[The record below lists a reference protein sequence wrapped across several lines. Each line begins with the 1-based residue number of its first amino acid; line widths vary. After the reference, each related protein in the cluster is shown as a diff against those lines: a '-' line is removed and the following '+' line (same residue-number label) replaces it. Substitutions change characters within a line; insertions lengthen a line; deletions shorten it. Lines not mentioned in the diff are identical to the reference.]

1 MTNNEKNTATI
12 VHLST
17 LSQYII
23 PFGNYIFPTIIWSA
37 KKDDSEFI
45 NQTGKNVLN
54 FQLSIFLY
62 SVLLLIIAVPLL
74 IFTILKNKNFELFFD
89 GNHNFEFLQH
99 QQSSGLIISFIIAVF
114 LIVLLKVTEFILIV
128 KGALIASEGQLYR
141 YPLSLNFIK

>member
-89 GNHNFEFLQH
+89 DNHNFEFFQH
-99 QQSSGLIISFIIAVF
+99 HQSSGLIISLIIAVF

-128 KGALIASEGQLYR
+128 KGALIASEGELYR

>member
-89 GNHNFEFLQH
+89 GNHNFEFLQQH
-99 QQSSGLIISFIIAVF
+99 QSSGLIISLIIAVF
-114 LIVLLKVTEFILIV
+114 LIVLLKVTEFILII

>member
-1 MTNNEKNTATI
+1 MTNNEKNTAAI

-99 QQSSGLIISFIIAVF
+99 QQSSGLIISLIIAVF

>member
-17 LSQYII
+17 LTQYII

-62 SVLLLIIAVPLL
+62 SMALLIIAVPLL
-74 IFTILKNKNFELFFD
+74 LFAIFKNKNFELFLD
-89 GNHNFEFLQH
+89 GNHHFQFLQNQH
-99 QQSSGLIISFIIAVF
+99 SAGILITLLIAVF
-114 LIVLLKVTEFILIV
+114 LFVVLKVAEFMLII
-128 KGALIASEGQLYR
+128 KGAITASEGQLYR